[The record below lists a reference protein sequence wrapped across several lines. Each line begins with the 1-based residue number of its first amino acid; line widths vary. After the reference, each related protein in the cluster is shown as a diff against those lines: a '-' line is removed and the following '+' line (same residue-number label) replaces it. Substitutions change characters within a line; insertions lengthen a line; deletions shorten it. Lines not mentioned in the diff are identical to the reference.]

1 MKGHHLMKTTID
13 MSKYEGRHRKRGLL
27 LSLLCAGAVAIFVS
41 GCTDTGYYTYGRTY
55 YPTTYGAY
63 YTPNY
68 GYYGYPY
75 SYYGYQPTYSSRF
88 VVRGTDPY
96 DRYYGYNYY

>member
-13 MSKYEGRHRKRGLL
+13 MSKYEARHRKRGLL

-41 GCTDTGYYTYGRTY
+41 GCTDTGYYTYDRTY

-63 YTPNY
+63 YTPN
-68 GYYGYPY
+68 YGYPY

>member
-1 MKGHHLMKTTID
+1 MKGHNLMKTTMD
-13 MSKYEGRHRKRGLL
+13 MSKYEARHRKRALL

-41 GCTDTGYYTYGRTY
+41 GCTDTGYYTYDRTY

-63 YTPNY
+63 YTPDY
-68 GYYGYPY
+68 GYYD
-75 SYYGYQPTYSSRF
+75 YYGYEPTYSSHF
-88 VVRGTDPY
+88 VVRGTHPY

>member
-1 MKGHHLMKTTID
+1 M
-13 MSKYEGRHRKRGLL
+13 
-27 LSLLCAGAVAIFVS
+27 
-41 GCTDTGYYTYGRTY
+41 GCVMFGPGSEDVKITYGSH

-63 YTPNY
+63 YTPKY

-75 SYYGYQPTYSSRF
+75 SYYGYEPTYSSRF
-88 VVRGTDPY
+88 VVRGTGPY

>member
-1 MKGHHLMKTTID
+1 MKSRKTIKLLTIA
-13 MSKYEGRHRKRGLL
+13 MVLL
-27 LSLLCAGAVAIFVS
+27 GAVASSAAWADRGHHGGHHFH
-41 GCTDTGYYTYGRTY
+41 G
-55 YPTTYGAY
+55 GAHVGLFFSA
-63 YTPNY
+63 PLAWP
-68 GYYGYPY
+68 YYGYPY

>member
-1 MKGHHLMKTTID
+1 MKT
-13 MSKYEGRHRKRGLL
+13 KYESKHRNRGLT

-41 GCTDTGYYTYGRTY
+41 GCTDTGYYSTYDRNY

-63 YTPNY
+63 YTPD
-68 GYYGYPY
+68 YYDYSNYPY
-75 SYYGYQPTYSSRF
+75 SYYGPTYSGRY
-88 VVRGTDPY
+88 VIRGTRYY